1 MSRPQRYRFLDLYR
15 GLVVLLMLEGHVLR
29 ALLTQEAQ
37 STPLF
42 IFHEMVHGVTGPGF
56 LFGAGFAFAI
66 ATQRRWE
73 SLITFSP
80 ALLRRI
86 WRLILIIAVGYIL
99 HIPFFSLYKTFTESS
114 QTELIALFSFGVLQS
129 IGVTLLALRLLLA
142 LLRSEKVFIQ
152 VIVVLMLAIV
162 YVTPFVWNPSFG
174 STLPLAVQMSLNG
187 LKDSPYPLFPYAG
200 FVFAGTIVA
209 WQYLRKARDGME
221 GTFIR
226 NLALGGIILVAAG
239 FILDLL
245 PYQTY
250 PHYEPATHLALV
262 KSFWYTSP
270 NFFWIR
276 LGVLFLLMSGLWFF
290 ENLVQHRD
298 DSDVWMPQWLIVLGV
313 ESFAVYVAHLFLLYG
328 WVIPY
333 SSLTMLW
340 GLKLHLSESLVIFL
354 LLALAMVIVSTVW
367 RYMKKQHPVIMQAVY
382 WYAGTVFL
390 YYFITN
396 PY

>member
-1 MSRPQRYRFLDLYR
+1 
-15 GLVVLLMLEGHVLR
+15 MLEGHVVR
-29 ALLTQEAQ
+29 ALLTQQAQ

-42 IFHEMVHGVTGPGF
+42 IFHEMIHGITGPGF

-86 WRLILIIAVGYIL
+86 WRLVLIIAIGYVI
-99 HIPFFSLYKTFTESS
+99 HIPFFSLFKTLTESS
-114 QTELIALFSFGVLQS
+114 QTELIAFFSFGVLQC
-129 IGVTLLALRLLLA
+129 IGVTLLALRLLLV
-142 LLRSEKVFIQ
+142 LLRSEKIFIQ
-152 VIVVLMLAIV
+152 VIVVLMLAVV
-162 YVTPFVWNPSFG
+162 YVTPLVWNPGVG
-174 STLPLAVQMSLNG
+174 STLPLAIQMSLNG
-187 LKDSPYPLFPYAG
+187 LKESPYPLFPYAG

-209 WQYLRKARDGME
+209 WQYLRKAQDGME

-226 NLALGGIILVAAG
+226 NLAVVGMVLVVAG
-239 FILDLL
+239 YSMDLL
-245 PYQTY
+245 PYHTY
-250 PHYEPATHLALV
+250 SRVEPATHPALV

-276 LGVLFLLMSGLWFF
+276 LGILFLLMSGLWFF

-313 ESFAVYVAHLFLLYG
+313 ESFAVYIAHLFLLYG

-333 SSLTMLW
+333 SSLTTLW
-340 GLKLHLSESLVIFL
+340 GLKLHLSESLALFL
-354 LLALAMVIVSTVW
+354 LLALAMVFVSTIW
-367 RYMKKQHPVIMQAVY
+367 RYVKKQHPVIMQALY
-382 WYAGTVFL
+382 WYAAAVFL